1 MPLTVAKTAGF
12 CFGVRRAVDTVYE
25 QLERI
30 PSTSSPK
37 LFTLGEIIHN
47 AQVVEEL
54 DSLGAVAVDSLE
66 KLLELEEQL
75 SQQNRP
81 YIPVIIRSHG
91 VPKKVY
97 EALDSRSIP
106 YIDATCPNV
115 KRIQKI
121 VEEQPE
127 GTLVLIAGDAVHPE
141 IQGIIGHCNVTC
153 VTFTSAKEL
162 AEFTENHA
170 NLSKMNSVMVAQT
183 TFNTSEWQKCVETAK
198 NLYTNLKIFDTIC
211 KATLMRQTEAAQ
223 LAEVSDIMIVIG
235 GRHSSNT
242 QKLSD
247 ICSRFT
253 KTIWVET
260 ARELLSGQA
269 DVVCQIDAGSRVG
282 VTAGA
287 STPVRII
294 KEVQKT
300 MSEIL
305 KEEEMSF
312 EEMLNQSFK
321 STYTGEKVKG
331 IVTGIA
337 PNEITVDIGTKH
349 TGYVPLSE
357 LTNDPSLSTE
367 DIVKKGDEIELVV
380 LRVNDVEGTVMLSKK
395 RLDAQAGFEKVMAA
409 AGTGEVLSGTVT
421 DVVKG
426 GILAVTEGVKVFI
439 PASLSGVSKNEPLEQ
454 LLKQKVD
461 FVIREVNEKR
471 HRAVG
476 SIKDVLKEQ
485 KKVLEDKFWSEV
497 EVGKRY
503 QGVVKSITSYGAFV
517 DLGGVDGMVH
527 ISELSWLRIKHP
539 SDVVKVGD
547 VLDVYV
553 KDIDVENKKISLG
566 YKKTEDNPWEVLKRD
581 YEVGSVVTAK
591 VVSMTAFGAFA
602 QIIPGVDGLIH
613 ISQIS
618 NERINKPQD
627 VLTIGQ
633 EVQVQITD
641 IDFEKK
647 RVSLSMKA
655 LLEDNAQ
662 EEAAEASEETTEVNE
677 LFPCR

>member
-1 MPLTVAKTAGF
+1 MPVTVAKTAGF
-12 CFGVRRAVDTVYE
+12 CFGVRRAVDTVYQ
-25 QLERI
+25 QLEESCR
-30 PSTSSPK
+30 TESPK
-37 LFTLGEIIHN
+37 LYTLGEIIHN
-47 AQVVEEL
+47 PQVVEEL
-54 DSLGAVAVDSLE
+54 NDLGAVAV
-66 KLLELEEQL
+66 EQL
-75 SQQNRP
+75 PELLTLEQTEKV
-81 YIPVIIRSHG
+81 PVIIRSHG
-91 VPKKVY
+91 VPHSVY
-97 EALDSRSIP
+97 EAFEQNGIP
-106 YIDATCPNV
+106 YVDATCPYV
-115 KRIQKI
+115 RQIQKI
-121 VEEQPE
+121 VADQPQD
-127 GTLVLIAGDAVHPE
+127 TLVLVAGDAKHPE
-141 IQGIIGHCNVTC
+141 VKGIIGHCNATF
-153 VTFTSAKEL
+153 VTFDSAEEL
-162 AEFTENHA
+162 QKITENSP
-170 NLSKMNSVMVAQT
+170 NLAKMNSVMVAQT

-198 NLYTNLKIFDTIC
+198 KLYTKPKIFDTIC
-211 KATLMRQTEAAQ
+211 KATLMRQTEAAH

-242 QKLSD
+242 RKLSD
-247 ICSRFT
+247 ICSRYC

-260 ARELLSGQA
+260 AQELLNGQA
-269 DVVCQIDAGSRVG
+269 DVVCQIAAGSRVG

-312 EEMLNQSFK
+312 EEMLDQSFK
-321 STYTGEKVKG
+321 STYTGEKVKAV
-331 IVTGIA
+331 VTSVA

-349 TGYVPLSE
+349 TGYVPLAE
-357 LTNDPSLSTE
+357 LTSDPSLKPE

-426 GILAVTEGVKVFI
+426 GVLAITEGVKVFI

-485 KKVLEDKFWSEV
+485 KKALEEKFWGEV

-503 QGVVKSITSYGAFV
+503 QGVVKSLTSYGAFV

-553 KDIDVENKKISLG
+553 KDIDTENKKISLG

-581 YEVGSVVTAK
+581 YEIGSVVTAK

-641 IDFEKK
+641 IDFDKK

-655 LLEDNAQ
+655 LLDDSA
-662 EEAAEASEETTEVNE
+662 EEAAEEVSAE
-677 LFPCR
+677 DAE

>member
-1 MPLTVAKTAGF
+1 MPVTVAKTAGF

-25 QLERI
+25 QLQCSSL
-30 PSTSSPK
+30 PTSPK

-47 AQVVEEL
+47 SQVVDEL
-54 DSLGAVAVDSLE
+54 KSLGAIPVPSLE
-66 KLLELEEQL
+66 ELLEQEL
-75 SQQNRP
+75 SRKQQGLP
-81 YIPVIIRSHG
+81 FVPVIIRSHG
-91 VPKKVY
+91 VARKVY
-97 EALDSRSIP
+97 EALEQNEIP

-115 KRIQKI
+115 QRIQKI
-121 VEEQPE
+121 AADQPE
-127 GTLVLIAGDAVHPE
+127 GTLLLIAGDSNHPE
-141 IQGIIGHCNVTC
+141 IQGIMGHCNVTC
-153 VTFTSAKEL
+153 VTFQSAEEL
-162 AEFTENHA
+162 RNLTEKHA
-170 NLSKMNSVMVAQT
+170 NLYKMTSEMVAQT

-223 LAEVSDIMIVIG
+223 LAEVSDFMIVIG

-242 QKLSD
+242 KKLSD
-247 ICSRFT
+247 ICGRFCT
-253 KTIWVET
+253 TIWVET
-260 ARELLSGQA
+260 ARELLSGRA

-300 MSEIL
+300 MSEIV

-321 STYTGEKVKG
+321 STYTGERVKA

-357 LTNDPSLSTE
+357 LTSDPSLKPE

-426 GILAVTEGVKVFI
+426 GVLAVTEGVKVFI

-485 KKVLEDKFWSEV
+485 KKALEEKFWSEV

-581 YEVGSVVTAK
+581 YEIGSVVTAK

-633 EVQVQITD
+633 EVQVKITD
-641 IDFEKK
+641 IDFDKK

-655 LLEDNAQ
+655 LLDENA
-662 EEAAEASEETTEVNE
+662 EEASEEVAEEVSE
-677 LFPCR
+677 ETAE

>member
-1 MPLTVAKTAGF
+1 MPVTVAKTAGF

-25 QLERI
+25 QLQCSSL
-30 PSTSSPK
+30 PTSPK

-47 AQVVEEL
+47 SQVVDEL
-54 DSLGAVAVDSLE
+54 KSLGAIPIPSLE
-66 KLLELEEQL
+66 ELLEQEL
-75 SQQNRP
+75 SRKQQGLP
-81 YIPVIIRSHG
+81 FVPVIIRSHG
-91 VPKKVY
+91 VARKVY
-97 EALDSRSIP
+97 EALEQNEIP

-115 KRIQKI
+115 QRIQKI
-121 VEEQPE
+121 AADQPE
-127 GTLVLIAGDAVHPE
+127 GTLLLIAGDSNHPE
-141 IQGIIGHCNVTC
+141 IQGIMGHCNVAC
-153 VTFTSAKEL
+153 VTFQSAEEL
-162 AEFTENHA
+162 RNLTEKHA
-170 NLSKMNSVMVAQT
+170 NLSKMTSVMVAQT

-223 LAEVSDIMIVIG
+223 LAEVSDFMIVIG

-242 QKLSD
+242 KKLSD
-247 ICSRFT
+247 ICGRFCT
-253 KTIWVET
+253 TIWVET
-260 ARELLSGQA
+260 ARELLSGRA

-300 MSEIL
+300 MSEIV

-321 STYTGEKVKG
+321 STYTGERVKA

-357 LTNDPSLSTE
+357 LTSDPSLKPE

-426 GILAVTEGVKVFI
+426 GVLAVTEGVKVFI

-485 KKVLEDKFWSEV
+485 KKALEEKFWSEV

-581 YEVGSVVTAK
+581 YEIGSVVTAK

-633 EVQVQITD
+633 EVQVKITD
-641 IDFEKK
+641 IDFDKK

-655 LLEDNAQ
+655 LLDENAEEAS
-662 EEAAEASEETTEVNE
+662 EEAAEEVSEETAE
-677 LFPCR
+677 

>member
-1 MPLTVAKTAGF
+1 MPVTVAKTAGF
-12 CFGVRRAVDTVYE
+12 CFGVRRAVDTVYR
-25 QLERI
+25 QLEESCR
-30 PSTSSPK
+30 TESPK
-37 LFTLGEIIHN
+37 LYTLGEIIHN
-47 AQVVEEL
+47 PQVVEEL
-54 DSLGAVAVDSLE
+54 NDLGAVAV
-66 KLLELEEQL
+66 EQL
-75 SQQNRP
+75 PELLTLEQTEK
-81 YIPVIIRSHG
+81 IPVIIRSHG
-91 VPKKVY
+91 VPHSVY
-97 EALDSRSIP
+97 EAFEQNGIP
-106 YIDATCPNV
+106 YVDATCPYV
-115 KRIQKI
+115 RQIQKI
-121 VEEQPE
+121 VADQPQD
-127 GTLVLIAGDAVHPE
+127 TLVLVAGDAKHPE
-141 IQGIIGHCNVTC
+141 VKGIIGHCNATF
-153 VTFTSAKEL
+153 VTFESAEEL
-162 AEFTENHA
+162 QKITENSP
-170 NLSKMNSVMVAQT
+170 NLAKMNSVMVAQT

-198 NLYTNLKIFDTIC
+198 KLYTKPKIFDTIC
-211 KATLMRQTEAAQ
+211 KATLMRQTEAAH

-242 QKLSD
+242 RKLSD
-247 ICSRFT
+247 ICSRYC

-260 ARELLSGQA
+260 AQELLNGQA
-269 DVVCQIDAGSRVG
+269 DVVCQIAAGSRVG

-312 EEMLNQSFK
+312 EEMLDQSFK
-321 STYTGEKVKG
+321 STYTGEKVKAV
-331 IVTGIA
+331 VTSVA

-349 TGYVPLSE
+349 TGYVPLAE
-357 LTNDPSLSTE
+357 LTSDPSLKPE

-426 GILAVTEGVKVFI
+426 GVLAITEGVKVFI

-485 KKVLEDKFWSEV
+485 KKALEEKFWGEV

-503 QGVVKSITSYGAFV
+503 QGVVKSLTSYGAFV

-553 KDIDVENKKISLG
+553 KDIDTENKKISLG

-581 YEVGSVVTAK
+581 YEIGSVVTAK

-641 IDFEKK
+641 IDFDKK

-655 LLEDNAQ
+655 LLDDSA
-662 EEAAEASEETTEVNE
+662 EEAAEEVSAE
-677 LFPCR
+677 DAE

>member
-153 VTFTSAKEL
+153 VTFISAKEL

-677 LFPCR
+677 

>member
-260 ARELLSGQA
+260 TRELLSGQA

-662 EEAAEASEETTEVNE
+662 EEAAEASEETAEVNE
-677 LFPCR
+677 

>member
-1 MPLTVAKTAGF
+1 MPVTVAKTAGF
-12 CFGVRRAVDTVYE
+12 CFGVRRAVDTVYR
-25 QLERI
+25 QLEESCR
-30 PSTSSPK
+30 TESPK
-37 LFTLGEIIHN
+37 LYTLGEIIHN
-47 AQVVEEL
+47 PQVVEEL
-54 DSLGAVAVDSLE
+54 NTLGAVAV
-66 KLLELEEQL
+66 EQL
-75 SQQNRP
+75 PELLTLEQTEKV
-81 YIPVIIRSHG
+81 PVIIRSHG
-91 VPKKVY
+91 VPHSVY
-97 EALDSRSIP
+97 EAFEQNGIP
-106 YIDATCPNV
+106 YVDATCPYV
-115 KRIQKI
+115 RQIQKI
-121 VEEQPE
+121 VADQPQD
-127 GTLVLIAGDAVHPE
+127 TLVLVAGDAKHPE
-141 IQGIIGHCNVTC
+141 VKGIIGHCNATF
-153 VTFTSAKEL
+153 VTFESAEEL
-162 AEFTENHA
+162 QKITENSP
-170 NLSKMNSVMVAQT
+170 NLAKMNSVMVAQT

-198 NLYTNLKIFDTIC
+198 KLYTKPKIFDTIC
-211 KATLMRQTEAAQ
+211 KATLMRQTEAAH

-242 QKLSD
+242 RKLSD
-247 ICSRFT
+247 ICSRYC

-260 ARELLSGQA
+260 AQELLNGQA
-269 DVVCQIDAGSRVG
+269 DVVCQIAAGSRVG

-312 EEMLNQSFK
+312 EEMLDQSFK
-321 STYTGEKVKG
+321 STYTREKVKAV
-331 IVTGIA
+331 VTSVA
-337 PNEITVDIGTKH
+337 PNEITVDIGTKY
-349 TGYVPLSE
+349 TGYVPLAE
-357 LTNDPSLSTE
+357 LTSDPSLKPE

-426 GILAVTEGVKVFI
+426 GVLAITEGVKVFI

-485 KKVLEDKFWSEV
+485 KKALEEKFWGEV

-503 QGVVKSITSYGAFV
+503 QGVVKSLTSYGAFV

-553 KDIDVENKKISLG
+553 KDIDTENKKISLG

-581 YEVGSVVTAK
+581 YEIGSVVTAK

-641 IDFEKK
+641 IDFDKK

-655 LLEDNAQ
+655 LLDDSA
-662 EEAAEASEETTEVNE
+662 EEAAEEVSAE
-677 LFPCR
+677 DAE

>member
-127 GTLVLIAGDAVHPE
+127 GTLVLIAGDAVDPE

-662 EEAAEASEETTEVNE
+662 EEAAEASEETAEVNE
-677 LFPCR
+677 

>member
-655 LLEDNAQ
+655 LLEDNAR
-662 EEAAEASEETTEVNE
+662 EEAAEASEETAEVNE
-677 LFPCR
+677 

>member
-1 MPLTVAKTAGF
+1 MPVTVAKTAGF
-12 CFGVRRAVDTVYE
+12 CFGVRRAVDTVYR
-25 QLERI
+25 QLEESCR
-30 PSTSSPK
+30 TESPK
-37 LFTLGEIIHN
+37 LYTLGEIIHN
-47 AQVVEEL
+47 PQVVEEL
-54 DSLGAVAVDSLE
+54 NDLGAVAV
-66 KLLELEEQL
+66 EQL
-75 SQQNRP
+75 PELLTLEQTEKV
-81 YIPVIIRSHG
+81 PVIIRSHG
-91 VPKKVY
+91 VPHSVY
-97 EALDSRSIP
+97 EAFEENGIP
-106 YIDATCPNV
+106 YVDATCPYV
-115 KRIQKI
+115 RQIQKI
-121 VEEQPE
+121 VADQPQD
-127 GTLVLIAGDAVHPE
+127 TLVLVAGDAKHPE
-141 IQGIIGHCNVTC
+141 VKGIIGHCNATF
-153 VTFTSAKEL
+153 VTFESAEEL
-162 AEFTENHA
+162 QKITENSP
-170 NLSKMNSVMVAQT
+170 NLAKMNSVMVAQT

-198 NLYTNLKIFDTIC
+198 KLYTKPKIFDTIC
-211 KATLMRQTEAAQ
+211 KATLMRQTEAAH

-242 QKLSD
+242 RKLSD
-247 ICSRFT
+247 ICSRYC

-260 ARELLSGQA
+260 AQELLNGQA
-269 DVVCQIDAGSRVG
+269 DVVCQIAAGSRVG

-312 EEMLNQSFK
+312 EEMLDQSFK
-321 STYTGEKVKG
+321 STYTGEKVKAV
-331 IVTGIA
+331 VTSVA

-349 TGYVPLSE
+349 TGYVPLAE
-357 LTNDPSLSTE
+357 LTSDPSLKPE

-426 GILAVTEGVKVFI
+426 GVLAITEGVKVFI

-485 KKVLEDKFWSEV
+485 KKALEEKFWGEV

-503 QGVVKSITSYGAFV
+503 QGVVKSLTSYGAFV

-553 KDIDVENKKISLG
+553 KDIDTENKKISLG

-581 YEVGSVVTAK
+581 YEIGSVVTAK

-641 IDFEKK
+641 IDFDKK

-655 LLEDNAQ
+655 LLGDSA
-662 EEAAEASEETTEVNE
+662 EEAAEEVSAE
-677 LFPCR
+677 DAE

>member
-1 MPLTVAKTAGF
+1 MPVTVAKTAGF
-12 CFGVRRAVDTVYE
+12 CFGVRRAVDTVYR
-25 QLERI
+25 QLEESCR
-30 PSTSSPK
+30 TESPK
-37 LFTLGEIIHN
+37 LYTLGEIIHN
-47 AQVVEEL
+47 PQVVEEL
-54 DSLGAVAVDSLE
+54 NNLGAVAV
-66 KLLELEEQL
+66 EQL
-75 SQQNRP
+75 PELLTLEQTEKV
-81 YIPVIIRSHG
+81 PVIIRSHG
-91 VPKKVY
+91 VPHSVY
-97 EALDSRSIP
+97 EAFEENGIP
-106 YIDATCPNV
+106 YVDATCPYV
-115 KRIQKI
+115 RQIQKI
-121 VEEQPE
+121 VADQPQD
-127 GTLVLIAGDAVHPE
+127 TLVLVAGDAKHPE
-141 IQGIIGHCNVTC
+141 VKGIIGHCNATF
-153 VTFTSAKEL
+153 VTFESAEEL
-162 AEFTENHA
+162 QKITENSP
-170 NLSKMNSVMVAQT
+170 NLAKMNSVMVAQT

-198 NLYTNLKIFDTIC
+198 KLYTKPKIFDTIC
-211 KATLMRQTEAAQ
+211 KATLMRQTEAAH

-242 QKLSD
+242 RKLSD
-247 ICSRFT
+247 ICSRYC

-260 ARELLSGQA
+260 AQELLNGQA
-269 DVVCQIDAGSRVG
+269 DVVCQIAAGSRVG

-312 EEMLNQSFK
+312 EEMLDQSFK
-321 STYTGEKVKG
+321 STYTGEKVKAV
-331 IVTGIA
+331 VTSVA

-349 TGYVPLSE
+349 TGYVPLAE
-357 LTNDPSLSTE
+357 LTSDPSLKPE

-426 GILAVTEGVKVFI
+426 GVLAITEGVKVFI

-454 LLKQKVD
+454 LLKQKVN

-485 KKVLEDKFWSEV
+485 KKALEEKFWGEV

-503 QGVVKSITSYGAFV
+503 QGVVKSLTSYGAFV

-553 KDIDVENKKISLG
+553 KDIDTENKKISLG

-581 YEVGSVVTAK
+581 YEIGSVVTAK

-641 IDFEKK
+641 IDFDKK
-647 RVSLSMKA
+647 RVIMSMKA
-655 LLEDNAQ
+655 LLYDSA
-662 EEAAEASEETTEVNE
+662 EEAAEEVTAE
-677 LFPCR
+677 DAE

>member
-30 PSTSSPK
+30 SSTSSPK

-141 IQGIIGHCNVTC
+141 IQGIIGHCNVTY
-153 VTFTSAKEL
+153 VTFTSVKGL

-662 EEAAEASEETTEVNE
+662 EEAAEASEETAEVNE
-677 LFPCR
+677 

>member
-54 DSLGAVAVDSLE
+54 DSLGAVAVNSLE

-91 VPKKVY
+91 VPKNVY

-439 PASLSGVSKNEPLEQ
+439 PASLSGISKNEPLEQ

-662 EEAAEASEETTEVNE
+662 EEAAEASEETAEVNE
-677 LFPCR
+677 

>member
-141 IQGIIGHCNVTC
+141 IQGIIGHCNVTY
-153 VTFTSAKEL
+153 VTFTPAKEL

-662 EEAAEASEETTEVNE
+662 EEAAEASEETAEVNE
-677 LFPCR
+677 

>member
-1 MPLTVAKTAGF
+1 MPVTVAKTAGF

-25 QLERI
+25 QLQCSSL
-30 PSTSSPK
+30 PTSPK

-47 AQVVEEL
+47 SQVVDEL
-54 DSLGAVAVDSLE
+54 KSLGAIPVPSLE
-66 KLLELEEQL
+66 ELLEQEL
-75 SQQNRP
+75 SRKQQGLP
-81 YIPVIIRSHG
+81 FVPVIIRSHG
-91 VPKKVY
+91 VARKVY
-97 EALDSRSIP
+97 EALEQNEIP

-115 KRIQKI
+115 QRIQKI
-121 VEEQPE
+121 AADQPE
-127 GTLVLIAGDAVHPE
+127 GTLLLIAGDSNHPE
-141 IQGIIGHCNVTC
+141 IQGIMGHCNVTC
-153 VTFTSAKEL
+153 VTFQSAEEL
-162 AEFTENHA
+162 RNLTEKHA
-170 NLSKMNSVMVAQT
+170 NLSKMTSVMVAQT

-223 LAEVSDIMIVIG
+223 LAEVSDFMIVIG

-242 QKLSD
+242 KKLSD
-247 ICSRFT
+247 ICGRFCT
-253 KTIWVET
+253 TIWVET
-260 ARELLSGQA
+260 ARELLSGRA

-300 MSEIL
+300 MSEIV

-321 STYTGEKVKG
+321 STYTGERVKA

-357 LTNDPSLSTE
+357 LTSDPSLKPE

-426 GILAVTEGVKVFI
+426 GVLAVTEGVKVFI

-485 KKVLEDKFWSEV
+485 KKALEEKFWSEV

-581 YEVGSVVTAK
+581 YEIGSVVTAK

-633 EVQVQITD
+633 EVQVKITD
-641 IDFEKK
+641 IDFDKK

-655 LLEDNAQ
+655 LLDENA
-662 EEAAEASEETTEVNE
+662 EEASEEVAEEVSE
-677 LFPCR
+677 ETAE

>member
-1 MPLTVAKTAGF
+1 MPVTVAKTAGF
-12 CFGVRRAVDTVYE
+12 CFGVRRAVDTVYR
-25 QLERI
+25 QLEESCR
-30 PSTSSPK
+30 TESPK
-37 LFTLGEIIHN
+37 LYTLGEIIHN
-47 AQVVEEL
+47 PQVVEEL
-54 DSLGAVAVDSLE
+54 NNLGAVAV
-66 KLLELEEQL
+66 EQL
-75 SQQNRP
+75 PELLTLEQTEKV
-81 YIPVIIRSHG
+81 PVIIRSHG
-91 VPKKVY
+91 VPHSVY
-97 EALDSRSIP
+97 EAFEENGIP
-106 YIDATCPNV
+106 YVDATCPYV
-115 KRIQKI
+115 RQIQKI
-121 VEEQPE
+121 VADQPQD
-127 GTLVLIAGDAVHPE
+127 TLVLVAGDAKHPE
-141 IQGIIGHCNVTC
+141 VKGIIGHCNATF
-153 VTFTSAKEL
+153 VTFESAEEL
-162 AEFTENHA
+162 QKITENSP
-170 NLSKMNSVMVAQT
+170 NLAKMNSVMVAQT

-198 NLYTNLKIFDTIC
+198 KLYTKPKIFDTIC
-211 KATLMRQTEAAQ
+211 KATLMRQTEAAH

-242 QKLSD
+242 RKLSD
-247 ICSRFT
+247 ICSRYC

-260 ARELLSGQA
+260 AQELLNGQA
-269 DVVCQIDAGSRVG
+269 DVVCQIAAGSRVG

-312 EEMLNQSFK
+312 EEMLDQSFK
-321 STYTGEKVKG
+321 STYTGEKVKAV
-331 IVTGIA
+331 VTSVA

-349 TGYVPLSE
+349 TGYVPLAE
-357 LTNDPSLSTE
+357 LTSDPSLKPE

-426 GILAVTEGVKVFI
+426 GVLAITEGVKVFI

-485 KKVLEDKFWSEV
+485 KKALEEKFWGEV

-503 QGVVKSITSYGAFV
+503 QGVVKSLTSYGAFV

-553 KDIDVENKKISLG
+553 KDIDPENKKISLG

-581 YEVGSVVTAK
+581 YEIGSVVTAK

-641 IDFEKK
+641 IDFDKK

-655 LLEDNAQ
+655 LLDDSA
-662 EEAAEASEETTEVNE
+662 EEAAEEVSAE
-677 LFPCR
+677 DAE

>member
-1 MPLTVAKTAGF
+1 MPVTVAKTAGF
-12 CFGVRRAVDTVYE
+12 CFGVRRAVDTVYR
-25 QLERI
+25 QLEESCR
-30 PSTSSPK
+30 TESPK
-37 LFTLGEIIHN
+37 LYTLGEIIHN
-47 AQVVEEL
+47 PQVVEEL
-54 DSLGAVAVDSLE
+54 NTLGAVAV
-66 KLLELEEQL
+66 EQL
-75 SQQNRP
+75 PELLTLEQTEKV
-81 YIPVIIRSHG
+81 PVIIRSHG
-91 VPKKVY
+91 VPHSVY
-97 EALDSRSIP
+97 EAFEENGIP
-106 YIDATCPNV
+106 YVDATCPYV
-115 KRIQKI
+115 RQIQKI
-121 VEEQPE
+121 VADQPQD
-127 GTLVLIAGDAVHPE
+127 TLVLVAGDAKHPE
-141 IQGIIGHCNVTC
+141 VKGIIGHCNATF
-153 VTFTSAKEL
+153 VTFESAEEL
-162 AEFTENHA
+162 QKITENSP
-170 NLSKMNSVMVAQT
+170 NLAKMNSVMVAQT

-198 NLYTNLKIFDTIC
+198 KLYTKPKIFDTIC
-211 KATLMRQTEAAQ
+211 KATLMRQTEAAH

-242 QKLSD
+242 RKLSD
-247 ICSRFT
+247 ICSRYC

-260 ARELLSGQA
+260 AQELLNGQA
-269 DVVCQIDAGSRVG
+269 DVVCQIAAGSRVG

-312 EEMLNQSFK
+312 EEMLDQSFK
-321 STYTGEKVKG
+321 STYTGEKVKAV
-331 IVTGIA
+331 VTSVA

-349 TGYVPLSE
+349 TGYVPLAE
-357 LTNDPSLSTE
+357 LTSDPSLKPE

-426 GILAVTEGVKVFI
+426 GVLAITEGVKVFI

-461 FVIREVNEKR
+461 FVIREVHEKR

-485 KKVLEDKFWSEV
+485 KKALEEKFWGEV

-503 QGVVKSITSYGAFV
+503 QGVVKSLTSYGAFV

-553 KDIDVENKKISLG
+553 KDIDTENKKISLG

-581 YEVGSVVTAK
+581 YEIGSVVTAK

-641 IDFEKK
+641 IDFDKK

-655 LLEDNAQ
+655 LLDDSA
-662 EEAAEASEETTEVNE
+662 EEAAEEVSAE
-677 LFPCR
+677 DAE

>member
-54 DSLGAVAVDSLE
+54 DSLEAVAVDSLE

-91 VPKKVY
+91 VPKNVY

-153 VTFTSAKEL
+153 ITFTSAKEL

-439 PASLSGVSKNEPLEQ
+439 PASLSGISKNEPLEQ

-662 EEAAEASEETTEVNE
+662 EEAAEASEETAEVNE
-677 LFPCR
+677 

>member
-1 MPLTVAKTAGF
+1 MPVTVAKTAGF
-12 CFGVRRAVDTVYE
+12 CFGVRRAVDTVYR
-25 QLERI
+25 QLEESCR
-30 PSTSSPK
+30 TESPK
-37 LFTLGEIIHN
+37 LYTLGEIIHN
-47 AQVVEEL
+47 PQVVEEL
-54 DSLGAVAVDSLE
+54 NDLGAVAV
-66 KLLELEEQL
+66 EQL
-75 SQQNRP
+75 PELLTLEQTEKV
-81 YIPVIIRSHG
+81 PVIIRSHG
-91 VPKKVY
+91 VPHSVY
-97 EALDSRSIP
+97 EAFEQNGIP
-106 YIDATCPNV
+106 YVDATCPYV
-115 KRIQKI
+115 RQIQKI
-121 VEEQPE
+121 VADQPQD
-127 GTLVLIAGDAVHPE
+127 TLVLVAGDAKHPE
-141 IQGIIGHCNVTC
+141 VKGIIGHCNATF
-153 VTFTSAKEL
+153 VTFDSAEEL
-162 AEFTENHA
+162 QKITENSP
-170 NLSKMNSVMVAQT
+170 NLAKMNSVMVAQT

-198 NLYTNLKIFDTIC
+198 KLYTKPKIFDTIC

-242 QKLSD
+242 RKLSD
-247 ICSRFT
+247 ICSRYC

-260 ARELLSGQA
+260 AQELLNGQA
-269 DVVCQIDAGSRVG
+269 DVVCQIAAGSRVG

-321 STYTGEKVKG
+321 STYTGEKVKAV
-331 IVTGIA
+331 VTSVA

-349 TGYVPLSE
+349 TGYVPLAE
-357 LTNDPSLSTE
+357 LTSDPSLKPE

-426 GILAVTEGVKVFI
+426 GVLAITEGVKVFI

-503 QGVVKSITSYGAFV
+503 QGVVKSLTSYGAFV

-553 KDIDVENKKISLG
+553 KDIDTENKKISLG

-581 YEVGSVVTAK
+581 YEIGSVVTAK

-641 IDFEKK
+641 IDFDKK

-655 LLEDNAQ
+655 LLDDSA
-662 EEAAEASEETTEVNE
+662 EEAAEEVSAE
-677 LFPCR
+677 DAE

>member
-141 IQGIIGHCNVTC
+141 IQGIIGHCNITC

-677 LFPCR
+677 

>member
-91 VPKKVY
+91 VPKNVY

-662 EEAAEASEETTEVNE
+662 EEAAEASEETAEVNE
-677 LFPCR
+677 

>member
-30 PSTSSPK
+30 SSTSSPK

-97 EALDSRSIP
+97 ETLDSRSIP

-633 EVQVQITD
+633 EVQVHITD

-662 EEAAEASEETTEVNE
+662 EEAAEASEETAEVNE
-677 LFPCR
+677 

>member
-1 MPLTVAKTAGF
+1 MPVTVAKTAGF
-12 CFGVRRAVDTVYE
+12 CFGVRRAVELAERQAGENGTIYAYG
-25 QLERI
+25 QLEESCRTE
-30 PSTSSPK
+30 SHK
-37 LFTLGEIIHN
+37 LYTLGEIIHN
-47 AQVVEEL
+47 PQVVEEL
-54 DSLGAVAVDSLE
+54 NTLGAVAV
-66 KLLELEEQL
+66 EQL
-75 SQQNRP
+75 PELLTLEQTEKV
-81 YIPVIIRSHG
+81 PVIIRSHG
-91 VPKKVY
+91 VPHSVY
-97 EALDSRSIP
+97 EAFEQNGIP
-106 YIDATCPNV
+106 YVDATCPYV
-115 KRIQKI
+115 RQIQKI
-121 VEEQPE
+121 VADQPQD
-127 GTLVLIAGDAVHPE
+127 TLVLVAGDAKHPE
-141 IQGIIGHCNVTC
+141 VKGIIGHCNATF
-153 VTFTSAKEL
+153 VTFESAEEL
-162 AEFTENHA
+162 QKITENSP
-170 NLSKMNSVMVAQT
+170 NLAKMNSVMVAQT

-198 NLYTNLKIFDTIC
+198 KLYTKPKIFDTIC
-211 KATLMRQTEAAQ
+211 KATLMRQTEAAH

-242 QKLSD
+242 RKLSD
-247 ICSRFT
+247 ICSRYC

-260 ARELLSGQA
+260 AQELLNGQA
-269 DVVCQIDAGSRVG
+269 DVVCQIAAGSRVG

-312 EEMLNQSFK
+312 EEMLDQSFK
-321 STYTGEKVKG
+321 STYTGEKVKAV
-331 IVTGIA
+331 VTSVA

-349 TGYVPLSE
+349 TGYVPLAE
-357 LTNDPSLSTE
+357 LTSDPSLKPE

-426 GILAVTEGVKVFI
+426 GVLAITEGVKVFI

-485 KKVLEDKFWSEV
+485 KKALEEKFWGEV

-503 QGVVKSITSYGAFV
+503 QGVVKSLTSYGAFV

-553 KDIDVENKKISLG
+553 KDIDTENKKISLG

-581 YEVGSVVTAK
+581 YEIGSVVTAK

-641 IDFEKK
+641 IDFDKK

-655 LLEDNAQ
+655 LLDDSA
-662 EEAAEASEETTEVNE
+662 EEAAEEVSAE
-677 LFPCR
+677 DAE

>member
-30 PSTSSPK
+30 SSTSSPK

-97 EALDSRSIP
+97 EVLDSRSIP

-439 PASLSGVSKNEPLEQ
+439 PASLSGISKNEPLEQ

-662 EEAAEASEETTEVNE
+662 EEAAEASEETAEVNE
-677 LFPCR
+677 

>member
-1 MPLTVAKTAGF
+1 MPVTVAKTAGF

-25 QLERI
+25 QLQCSSL
-30 PSTSSPK
+30 PTSPK

-47 AQVVEEL
+47 SQVVDELKALGAIPVPSLEEL
-54 DSLGAVAVDSLE
+54 LE
-66 KLLELEEQL
+66 QEL
-75 SQQNRP
+75 SRKQQGLP
-81 YIPVIIRSHG
+81 FVPVIIRSHG
-91 VPKKVY
+91 VARKVY
-97 EALDSRSIP
+97 EALEQNEIP

-115 KRIQKI
+115 QRIQKI
-121 VEEQPE
+121 AADQPE
-127 GTLVLIAGDAVHPE
+127 GTLLLIAGDSNHPE
-141 IQGIIGHCNVTC
+141 IQGIMGHCNVTC
-153 VTFTSAKEL
+153 VTFQSAEEL
-162 AEFTENHA
+162 RNLTEKHA
-170 NLSKMNSVMVAQT
+170 NLSKMTSVMVAQT

-223 LAEVSDIMIVIG
+223 LAEVSDFMIVIG

-242 QKLSD
+242 KKLSD
-247 ICSRFT
+247 ICGRFCT
-253 KTIWVET
+253 TIWVET
-260 ARELLSGQA
+260 ARELLSGRA

-300 MSEIL
+300 MSEIV

-321 STYTGEKVKG
+321 STYTGERVKA

-357 LTNDPSLSTE
+357 LTSDPSLKPE

-426 GILAVTEGVKVFI
+426 GVLAVTEGVKVFI

-485 KKVLEDKFWSEV
+485 KKALEEKFWSEV
-497 EVGKRY
+497 EVGKRH

-581 YEVGSVVTAK
+581 YEIGSVVTAK

-633 EVQVQITD
+633 EVQVKITD
-641 IDFEKK
+641 IDFDKK

-655 LLEDNAQ
+655 LLDENAEEAS
-662 EEAAEASEETTEVNE
+662 EEAAEEVSEETAE
-677 LFPCR
+677 

>member
-97 EALDSRSIP
+97 ETLDSRSIP

-153 VTFTSAKEL
+153 VTFTSVKDL

-662 EEAAEASEETTEVNE
+662 EEAAEASEETAEVNE
-677 LFPCR
+677 

>member
-12 CFGVRRAVDTVYE
+12 CFGVRRTVDTVYE

-662 EEAAEASEETTEVNE
+662 EESAEASEETAEVNE
-677 LFPCR
+677 

>member
-30 PSTSSPK
+30 SSTSSPK

-97 EALDSRSIP
+97 ETLDSRSIP

-141 IQGIIGHCNVTC
+141 IQGIIGHCNVTY
-153 VTFTSAKEL
+153 VTFTSVKDL

-662 EEAAEASEETTEVNE
+662 EEAAEASEETAEVNE
-677 LFPCR
+677 

>member
-1 MPLTVAKTAGF
+1 MPVTVAKTAGF
-12 CFGVRRAVDTVYE
+12 CFGVRRAVDTVYR
-25 QLERI
+25 QLEESCR
-30 PSTSSPK
+30 TESPK
-37 LFTLGEIIHN
+37 LYTLGEIIHN
-47 AQVVEEL
+47 PQVVEEL
-54 DSLGAVAVDSLE
+54 NDLGAVAV
-66 KLLELEEQL
+66 EQL
-75 SQQNRP
+75 PELLTLEQTEKV
-81 YIPVIIRSHG
+81 PVIIRSHG
-91 VPKKVY
+91 VPHSVY
-97 EALDSRSIP
+97 EAFEQNGIP
-106 YIDATCPNV
+106 YVDATCPYV
-115 KRIQKI
+115 RQIQKI
-121 VEEQPE
+121 VADQPQD
-127 GTLVLIAGDAVHPE
+127 TLVLVAGDAKHPE
-141 IQGIIGHCNVTC
+141 VKGIIGHCNATF
-153 VTFTSAKEL
+153 VTFESAEEL
-162 AEFTENHA
+162 QKITENSP
-170 NLSKMNSVMVAQT
+170 NLAKMNSVMVAQT

-198 NLYTNLKIFDTIC
+198 KLYTKPKIFDTIC
-211 KATLMRQTEAAQ
+211 KATLMRQTEAAH

-242 QKLSD
+242 RKLSD
-247 ICSRFT
+247 ICSRYC

-260 ARELLSGQA
+260 AQELLNGQA
-269 DVVCQIDAGSRVG
+269 DVVCQIAAGSRVG

-312 EEMLNQSFK
+312 EEMLDQSFK
-321 STYTGEKVKG
+321 STYTGEKVKAV
-331 IVTGIA
+331 VTSVA

-349 TGYVPLSE
+349 TGYVPLAE
-357 LTNDPSLSTE
+357 LTSDPSLKPE

-426 GILAVTEGVKVFI
+426 GVLAITEGVKVFI

-485 KKVLEDKFWSEV
+485 KKALEEKFWGEV

-503 QGVVKSITSYGAFV
+503 QGVVKSLTSYGAFV

-553 KDIDVENKKISLG
+553 KDIDTENKKISLG

-581 YEVGSVVTAK
+581 YEIGSVITAK

-641 IDFEKK
+641 IDFDKK

-655 LLEDNAQ
+655 LLDDSA
-662 EEAAEASEETTEVNE
+662 EEAAEEVSAE
-677 LFPCR
+677 DAE

>member
-141 IQGIIGHCNVTC
+141 IQGIIGHCNVTS

-655 LLEDNAQ
+655 LLEDNDQ
-662 EEAAEASEETTEVNE
+662 EEAAEASEETAEVNE
-677 LFPCR
+677 

>member
-121 VEEQPE
+121 VKEQPE

-662 EEAAEASEETTEVNE
+662 EEAAEASEETAEVNE
-677 LFPCR
+677 

>member
-1 MPLTVAKTAGF
+1 MPVTVAKTAGF
-12 CFGVRRAVDTVYE
+12 CFGVRRAVDTVYR
-25 QLERI
+25 QLEESCR
-30 PSTSSPK
+30 TESPK
-37 LFTLGEIIHN
+37 LYTLGEIIHN
-47 AQVVEEL
+47 PQVVEEL
-54 DSLGAVAVDSLE
+54 NDLGAVAVEQLPE
-66 KLLELEEQL
+66 LLTLEETEKV
-75 SQQNRP
+75 
-81 YIPVIIRSHG
+81 PVIIRSHG
-91 VPKKVY
+91 VPHSVY
-97 EALDSRSIP
+97 EAFEQNDIP
-106 YIDATCPNV
+106 YVDATCPYV
-115 KRIQKI
+115 RQIQKI
-121 VEEQPE
+121 VADQPQD
-127 GTLVLIAGDAVHPE
+127 TLVLVAGDAKHPE
-141 IQGIIGHCNVTC
+141 VKGIIGHCNATF
-153 VTFTSAKEL
+153 VTFESAEEL
-162 AEFTENHA
+162 QKITENSP
-170 NLSKMNSVMVAQT
+170 NLAKMNSVMVAQT

-198 NLYTNLKIFDTIC
+198 KLYTKPKIFDTIC
-211 KATLMRQTEAAQ
+211 KATLMRQTEAAH

-235 GRHSSNT
+235 CRHSSNT
-242 QKLSD
+242 RKLSD
-247 ICSRFT
+247 ICSRYC

-260 ARELLSGQA
+260 AQELLNGQA
-269 DVVCQIDAGSRVG
+269 DVVCQIAAGSRVG

-312 EEMLNQSFK
+312 EEMLDQSFK
-321 STYTGEKVKG
+321 STYTGEKVKAV
-331 IVTGIA
+331 VTSVA

-349 TGYVPLSE
+349 TGYVPLAE
-357 LTNDPSLSTE
+357 LTSDPSLKPE

-426 GILAVTEGVKVFI
+426 GVLAITEGVKVFI

-485 KKVLEDKFWSEV
+485 KKALEEKFWGEV

-503 QGVVKSITSYGAFV
+503 QGVVKSLTSYGAFV

-553 KDIDVENKKISLG
+553 KDIDTENKKISLG

-581 YEVGSVVTAK
+581 YEIGSVVTAK

-641 IDFEKK
+641 IDFDKK

-655 LLEDNAQ
+655 LLDDSA
-662 EEAAEASEETTEVNE
+662 EEAAEEVSAE
-677 LFPCR
+677 DAE